1 MRCTPQAVDSVA
13 GAIYTCRVTLR
24 VTESREDTPTPTNTC
39 MHTPT
44 PTNTITDVGLKG

>member
-24 VTESREDTPTPTNTC
+24 VTESREDTPTPT
-39 MHTPT
+39 
-44 PTNTITDVGLKG
+44 PTNTITDVGPKG